1 MKFIKPQKG
10 SIFYEDD
17 RVYACLASHPITKGH
32 SVVVWKSPM
41 KDLHLLSRK
50 DYEHLMNIVDIIRGA
65 LLKTLKLRKVYLV
78 YADEV
83 EQVHWHLVPRFDEK
97 GFNILTHKPSL
108 LRDVSLAEK
117 IKSNLTKK

>member
-17 RVYACLASHPITKGH
+17 RVYACLASHPIAKGH
-32 SVVVWKSPM
+32 SVVVWKSPV

-50 DYEHLMNIVDIIRGA
+50 DYEHLMNVVDITRGV

-108 LRDVSLAEK
+108 LKDVSLAEK
-117 IKSNLTKK
+117 IKSNLQTK